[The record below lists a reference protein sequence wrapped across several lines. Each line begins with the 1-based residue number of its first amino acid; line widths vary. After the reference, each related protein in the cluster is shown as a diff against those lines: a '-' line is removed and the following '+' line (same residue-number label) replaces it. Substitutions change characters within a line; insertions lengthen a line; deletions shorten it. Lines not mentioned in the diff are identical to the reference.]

1 MAYLPCPLGG
11 QVNNIRIGIRLAAGF
26 AIVVGL
32 FAANLVLVGVSLSN
46 LTQGV
51 KQIKEETL
59 PYVLVVDEMDT
70 ARAEVQQW
78 LTDVSATHN
87 RDGYEDAEESDRKS

>member
-1 MAYLPCPLGG
+1 MK
-11 QVNNIRIGIRLAAGF
+11 NIRIGVRLAAGF

-32 FAANLVLVGVSLSN
+32 FLAILLLVGVSLSN
-46 LTQGV
+46 LTENV

-70 ARAEVQQW
+70 ARSQVQQW
-78 LTDVSATHN
+78 LPAGSATRH
-87 RDGYEDAEESDRKS
+87 RARYQAEK